1 MISALFAL
9 ATSAH
14 ATEPTDRAGDENTVV
29 ALHGVRLGYAYV
41 NTPPDDLKVAEASG
55 LEVNPNY
62 ALIGYE
68 LNQRIDGGSWL
79 NLLFVQNVMLAGMNQ
94 SMVRPQANALIGF
107 DVETLA
113 ELGVGVNW
121 NPLDPHGR
129 PIHLVTAV
137 GATPLV
143 GNMNVPIHVTWIPDL
158 EDYWR
163 FGVTLGVNWGE
174 G

>member
-1 MISALFAL
+1 MTVLSALL
-9 ATSAH
+9 ATAQ
-14 ATEPTDRAGDENTVV
+14 ATEPTDRASSQAHVV
-29 ALHGVRLGYAYV
+29 HLHGVRLGYAYV
-41 NTPPDDLKVAEASG
+41 NTPEADLKVAEASG

-94 SMVRPQANALIGF
+94 SMVRPQLNTLVGF

-143 GNMNVPIHVTWIPDL
+143 GHMNVPIHVTWIPDL